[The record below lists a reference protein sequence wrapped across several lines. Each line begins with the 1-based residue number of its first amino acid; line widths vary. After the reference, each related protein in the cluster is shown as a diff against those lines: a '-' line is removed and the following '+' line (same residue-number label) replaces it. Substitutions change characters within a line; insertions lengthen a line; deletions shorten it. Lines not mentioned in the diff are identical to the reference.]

1 MSWGS
6 VALALA
12 CVLLG
17 ARWWLRRHVQQP
29 AQAGAQQKKALWIRR
44 SAPAATMEGG
54 EGTASGGGA
63 AGDDAAAQ
71 QQQAAALSQAQRA
84 LQGTAGQGGEAQVA
98 AAMKALEA
106 VRSVM
111 AAQGRSEQE
120 VLAALH
126 AAAADNR
133 QVVASD
139 TRPGPDWQPLLPQE
153 LGAEESVL
161 AETGRDGI
169 IGDAAVDPDSCG
181 LARSWECKAREQ
193 TTHAAHRAPAPP
205 RAQCTRRLRRQAAPL
220 PCPRTPSPPLALLAP
235 LFPVPRATPPLRR
248 GPRGAAAR
256 APDGVELG
264 PGRGDA
270 DAGAAG
276 GQRRR
281 FRRA

>member
-1 MSWGS
+1 
-6 VALALA
+6 
-12 CVLLG
+12 
-17 ARWWLRRHVQQP
+17 
-29 AQAGAQQKKALWIRR
+29 
-44 SAPAATMEGG
+44 MEGG

-63 AGDDAAAQ
+63 ADDGAAAQ
-71 QQQAAALSQAQRA
+71 QQQAATLSQAQKA

-111 AAQGRSEQE
+111 VAQGRSEQE

-169 IGDAAVDPDSCG
+169 IGDAAVDPDSYVCEACG
-181 LARSWECKAREQ
+181 
-193 TTHAAHRAPAPP
+193 
-205 RAQCTRRLRRQAAPL
+205 
-220 PCPRTPSPPLALLAP
+220 
-235 LFPVPRATPPLRR
+235 
-248 GPRGAAAR
+248 
-256 APDGVELG
+256 GVV
-264 PGRGDA
+264 A
-270 DAGAAG
+270 
-276 GQRRR
+276 RRR
-281 FRRA
+281 REAHDLYWCGAVDSDEDGSDDGGGGDGET